1 MTDSVI
7 NLIHEVELNI
17 FKQFRQLTS
26 TLNINYIA
34 LGGTLLGAIRHQ
46 ALFHGMMTW
55 TLAFPERTTNG
66 YLTLPQIF

>member
-34 LGGTLLGAIRHQ
+34 LGVKGTRK
-46 ALFHGMMTW
+46 M
-55 TLAFPERTTNG
+55 
-66 YLTLPQIF
+66 